1 LHIFTLLNG
10 CWPASVRDA
19 ASEKFLNFQ
28 SIINGTLDCDESS
41 RNITIFRRKDALM
54 ADVGTARTSSTSS
67 NNEELREQL
76 ETLKTDFANLSD
88 TVRKQAS
95 RGIEDAQEYAADKV
109 EDLEAHIRRNPIQ
122 ATAIAAGIGFL
133 IGAILS
139 R

>member
-1 LHIFTLLNG
+1 
-10 CWPASVRDA
+10 
-19 ASEKFLNFQ
+19 
-28 SIINGTLDCDESS
+28 
-41 RNITIFRRKDALM
+41 M

>member
-1 LHIFTLLNG
+1 
-10 CWPASVRDA
+10 
-19 ASEKFLNFQ
+19 
-28 SIINGTLDCDESS
+28 
-41 RNITIFRRKDALM
+41 M

-95 RGIEDAQEYAADKV
+95 RGIEDAQDYAADKV

>member
-1 LHIFTLLNG
+1 
-10 CWPASVRDA
+10 
-19 ASEKFLNFQ
+19 
-28 SIINGTLDCDESS
+28 
-41 RNITIFRRKDALM
+41 M
-54 ADVGTARTSSTSS
+54 AARTSSTGS
-67 NNEELREQL
+67 NEELREQL
-76 ETLKTDFANLSD
+76 EALKTDFANLSE

-109 EDLEAHIRRNPIQ
+109 EDLEAQIRRNPIQ

>member
-1 LHIFTLLNG
+1 
-10 CWPASVRDA
+10 
-19 ASEKFLNFQ
+19 
-28 SIINGTLDCDESS
+28 
-41 RNITIFRRKDALM
+41 M
-54 ADVGTARTSSTSS
+54 ADTGMAARTSST
-67 NNEELREQL
+67 NNDELREQID
-76 ETLKTDFANLSD
+76 TLKTDFANLSD

-95 RGIEDAQEYAADKV
+95 RGIEQAQETAAEKV